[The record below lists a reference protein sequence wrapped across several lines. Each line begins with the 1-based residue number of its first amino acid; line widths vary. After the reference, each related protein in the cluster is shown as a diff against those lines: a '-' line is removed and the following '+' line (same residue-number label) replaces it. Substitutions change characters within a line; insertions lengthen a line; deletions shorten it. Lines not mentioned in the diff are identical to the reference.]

1 MNAFTSILVAN
12 RGEIAVRVIRGVQA
26 LGYRAIAVYSA
37 ADEHAL
43 HVRLADDAAL
53 IGPAPV
59 GESYLSIDNILAAA
73 KITAAQAIHPGY
85 GFLSENAEFAQACEK
100 AGLVFIGPTADS
112 INLMGNKAAAKK
124 RMIAANVPCVPGYE
138 EADQSDEVLVLAGS
152 DIGFPLMV
160 KAAAGGGGRGMR
172 LVEEPASLMA
182 ALHAARTEA
191 LNGFGSD
198 ELILEKAILR
208 PRHVEIQVL
217 ADNHGNVI
225 HLGERDCSV
234 QRRHQK
240 VVEEAPSPVVSA
252 QLREAMGT
260 AAVEAAR
267 AINYRGAGTVEFLL
281 DEQQHFYFLEMNTRL
296 QVEHPVTEMVTGL
309 DLVALQVD
317 IAQGR
322 PLEIG
327 QHQVDLRGHAMEVR
341 LYAEDTANDFLP
353 RSGHIALWQAAEGSG
368 VRIDAGIATGQ
379 EVSPYYDPMLAKLI
393 AWGENRE
400 IARQRLINALKNT
413 LVFGTITNRRF
424 LIDTL
429 QHETF
434 ATGRATT
441 AFIGDEFTEADLAVL
456 VLPLPALAMAA
467 VLQYCLER
475 SVMLSR
481 SLGVSE
487 ELLDWSSAGGLLTRY
502 AYEIDGNLLELTV
515 SPRRSGGYQVRVDE
529 ELFDVEV
536 LSISGNDAR
545 LQCNGKRQQ
554 FYYFSPQVGELH
566 ISLEGQ
572 NFELRNLLAFAA
584 QLQQEAGGGRVLAPK
599 HGAVQAVLVAVGDKV
614 KKGQPLLIVEAMKM
628 QHEIVAELDG
638 VVVTVDVEKDN
649 QVEAEEL
656 LVEIEAR
663 E

>member
-267 AINYRGAGTVEFLL
+267 AINYRGVGTVEFLL

-584 QLQQEAGGGRVLAPK
+584 QLQQEAGGGRVLAPM
-599 HGAVQAVLVAVGDKV
+599 HGAVQAVFVAVGDEV

>member
-1 MNAFTSILVAN
+1 MSAFTSILVAN

-26 LGYRAIAVYSA
+26 LGYRAIAVYSE
-37 ADEHAL
+37 ADENAL
-43 HVRLADDAAL
+43 HVQLADDAAL

-73 KITAAQAIHPGY
+73 KKTAAQAIHPGY

-124 RMIAANVPCVPGYE
+124 RMISANVPCVPGYE
-138 EADQSDEVLVLAGS
+138 EADQSDDVLVAAGN

-172 LVEEPASLMA
+172 LVEEPAKLKS
-182 ALHAARTEA
+182 ALQAARTEA

-198 ELILEKAILR
+198 ELILERAILR

-217 ADNHGNVI
+217 ADSHGNVI

-240 VVEEAPSPVVSA
+240 VIEEAPSPVVSL
-252 QLREAMGT
+252 QLREAMGE

-267 AINYRGAGTVEFLL
+267 AIDYRGAGTVEFLL

-296 QVEHPVTEMVTGL
+296 QVEHPVTEMVTSL
-309 DLVALQVD
+309 DLVALQID

-322 PLEIG
+322 PLEID
-327 QHQVDLRGHAMEVR
+327 QHQVDFNGHAMEVR

-353 RSGHIALWQAAEGSG
+353 RSGHIALWQAAEGPG
-368 VRIDAGIATGQ
+368 VRIDAGIETGQ

-393 AWGENRE
+393 TWGENRE
-400 IARQRLINALKNT
+400 TARQRLINALKNT
-413 LVFGTITNRRF
+413 LIFGTVTNRRF
-424 LIDTL
+424 LIDAL

-434 ATGRATT
+434 ASGRATT
-441 AFIGDEFTEADLAVL
+441 AFIEDEFTEADLAVP
-456 VLPLPALAMAA
+456 VLPLPAAAMAV
-467 VLQYCLER
+467 VLQYSLER
-475 SVMLSR
+475 QVMLGN

-487 ELLDWSSAGGLLTRY
+487 ELLDWSSAGQLLTRY
-502 AYEIDGNLLELTV
+502 AYQIDGNLLELTV
-515 SPRRSGGYQVRVDE
+515 SPSRSGAYQVQVDE
-529 ELFDVEV
+529 KLFDVEV

-545 LQCNGKRQQ
+545 LQCDGHRQQ
-554 FYYFSPQVGELH
+554 MYYFSPAVGELH
-566 ISLEGQ
+566 ISLQGQ
-572 NFELRNLLAFAA
+572 NHELRNLLAFAA
-584 QLQQEAGGGRVLAPK
+584 EIQQEAGGGQVLAPM
-599 HGAVQAVLVAVGDKV
+599 HGLVQDVFVAVGDEV

-628 QHEIVAELDG
+628 QHEIVAEVDG
-638 VVVTVDVEKDN
+638 VVVTVGIEKDN
-649 QVEAEEL
+649 QVTAEEL
-656 LVEIEAR
+656 LVVIEAR